1 MKPIE
6 LIDADFEAL
15 LKFHKTKEDKSRE
28 DEYRK
33 EKIKQ
38 LMISLKTL
46 DQNKDS
52 VPNYEQEK
60 RQIWKEIE

>member
-33 EKIKQ
+33 EKIKK

-46 DQNKDS
+46 D
-52 VPNYEQEK
+52 
-60 RQIWKEIE
+60 

>member
-1 MKPIE
+1 MKPTAEI
-6 LIDADFEAL
+6 EAL

-33 EKIKQ
+33 EKIKK

-46 DQNKDS
+46 D
-52 VPNYEQEK
+52 
-60 RQIWKEIE
+60 

>member
-1 MKPIE
+1 MKPTAEI
-6 LIDADFEAL
+6 EAL
-15 LKFHKTKEDKSRE
+15 LKFLKTKEDKQRE
-28 DEYRK
+28 CEYRK